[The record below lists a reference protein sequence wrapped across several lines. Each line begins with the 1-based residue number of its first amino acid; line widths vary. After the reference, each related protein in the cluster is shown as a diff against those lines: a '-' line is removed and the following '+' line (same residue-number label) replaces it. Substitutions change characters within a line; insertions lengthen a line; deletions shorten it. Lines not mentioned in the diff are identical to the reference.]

1 MKVLIVGSGAR
12 EHVLAWKLKKSPLVK
27 EIYCAPGN
35 GGIAGIARCVDIEAT
50 DVEGLAAFTKEKKI
64 DLTVVGPEAP
74 LVAGIVDLFEQK
86 NLKIF
91 GPSQKA
97 ARLEGSKVFAKEF
110 MRKFNIPTAPFKVF
124 DNKDEAMEFLAVSP
138 LPLVVKADGLAS
150 GKGVIVCTKIQEARD
165 AVEQIMGKKIF
176 KEAGS
181 RIIIEECLIGEE
193 ASILAISD
201 GRNYVI
207 LDSSQDHKRIFDDDL
222 GPNTG
227 GMGAYSP
234 APVITEDLLR
244 KIGMQIVDPVIR
256 GMHKQGTPF
265 KGVLYAGLMMTDEGP
280 MVLEFNVRFG
290 DPEAQAILPRMKNDL
305 AEILQFSC
313 EGHLEKVKMDWDK
326 RSCVCVVMTS
336 GGYPG
341 GYETGKEIKGLDTIK
356 DNHTIVF
363 HAGTKK
369 KDGLPV
375 PRSGTYSAGRQD
387 KIVTAGGR
395 VLGVTSLGE
404 TIEQAIERAYN
415 AVEKIKFDRC
425 FFRRDIGAKAI
436 KHLHPAPSQTGM
448 RR

>member
-1 MKVLIVGSGAR
+1 MKVLIVGSGGR

-35 GGIAGIARCVDIEAT
+35 GGIAGIAQCVDIEAT
-50 DVEGLAAFTKEKKI
+50 DIERLAAFATEKKV

-74 LVAGIVDLFEQK
+74 LVAGIADLFEQK

-97 ARLEGSKVFAKEF
+97 ARLEGSKIFAKEF

-124 DNKDEAMEFLAVSP
+124 DDMNEAMEFLTVSP
-138 LPLVVKADGLAS
+138 LPLVVKADGLAA
-150 GKGVIVCTKIQEARD
+150 GKGVFICAKIQEARD
-165 AVEQIMGKKIF
+165 AVEQIMGQKIF

-181 RIIIEECLIGEE
+181 RIIIEECLTGEE

-201 GRNYVI
+201 GKNYVI

-234 APVITEDLLR
+234 APVITEELLR
-244 KIGMQIVDPVIR
+244 KIGMQVVDPVIR
-256 GMHKQGTPF
+256 GMNKQGTPF

-305 AEILQFSC
+305 AEILQSSS

-326 RSCVCVVMTS
+326 RSCVCVVMAS

-341 GYETGKEIKGLDTIK
+341 EYETGKEIKGLDTIK
-356 DNHTIVF
+356 DSHTIVF

-369 KDGLPV
+369 KDSLPV
-375 PRSGTYSAGRQD
+375 RQAGGRQD

-415 AVEKIKFDRC
+415 AVEKIKFERC
-425 FFRRDIGAKAI
+425 FFRRDIGAKALNY
-436 KHLHPAPSQTGM
+436 LHSSPPQPTVRG
-448 RR
+448 R

>member
-1 MKVLIVGSGAR
+1 MNVLIVGSGGR
-12 EHVLAWKLKKSPLVK
+12 EHVLAWKIKKSPLVK
-27 EIYCAPGN
+27 EVYCAPGN
-35 GGIAGIARCVDIEAT
+35 GGIASVARCVDIEAN
-50 DVEGLAAFTKEKKI
+50 DIERLIDFAKEKKI
-64 DLTVVGPEAP
+64 GLTVIGPEAP
-74 LVAGIVDLFEQK
+74 LVTGIVDAFEQK
-86 NLKIF
+86 GLKIF
-91 GPSQKA
+91 GPRKDA

-110 MRKFNIPTAPFKVF
+110 MQKFNIPTAPFKVF
-124 DNKDEAMEFLAVSP
+124 EDIDGAMEFLAVAP

-150 GKGVIVCTKIQEARD
+150 GKGVIVCDKIQEARD
-165 AVEQIMGKKIF
+165 AVEQIMGQKIF

-181 RIIIEECLIGEE
+181 RIVIEECLFGEE

-201 GRNYVI
+201 GKNYAI

-234 APVITEDLLR
+234 APIITEEILR
-244 KIGMQIVDPVIR
+244 KIGIQIVEPAIR

-290 DPEAQAILPRMKNDL
+290 DPEAQAVLPRMKNDL
-305 AEILQFSC
+305 VDVLQASC
-313 EGHLEKVKMDWDK
+313 NGHLDKVKMEWDK

-341 GYETGKEIKGLDTIK
+341 EYATGKEIKGLDAVK
-356 DNHTIVF
+356 DDHTIVF

-369 KDGLPV
+369 KDNKL
-375 PRSGTYSAGRQD
+375 
-387 KIVTAGGR
+387 VTAGGR
-395 VLGVTSLGE
+395 VLGVTSLGNN
-404 TIEQAIERAYN
+404 IEQAMERVYK

-425 FFRRDIGAKAI
+425 FFRRDIGAKAL
-436 KHLHPAPSQTGM
+436 KHLHLPPQATM

>member
-1 MKVLIVGSGAR
+1 MKVLIIGSGGR
-12 EHVLAWKLKKSPLVK
+12 EHVLTWKLKKSPLVK

-35 GGIAGIARCVDIEAT
+35 GGIAGVAQCVDIEAT
-50 DVEGLAAFTKEKKI
+50 DIEGLAKFAKEKKV

-74 LVAGIVDLFEQK
+74 LVAGIVDFFEQK

-124 DNKDEAMEFLAVSP
+124 DDKDEAMEFLTVSP

-150 GKGVIVCTKIQEARD
+150 GKGVFICNKIQEARD
-165 AVEQIMGKKIF
+165 AVEQIMGQKIF

-181 RIIIEECLIGEE
+181 KIIIEECLLGEE

-201 GRNYVI
+201 GKNYVI

-234 APVITEDLLR
+234 APVITEELLR
-244 KIGMQIVDPVIR
+244 KIGMQVVDPVIR
-256 GMHKQGTPF
+256 GMNKQGTPF
-265 KGVLYAGLMMTDEGP
+265 KGVLYAGLMITDEGP

-305 AEILQFSC
+305 AEILQSSC

-341 GYETGKEIKGLDTIK
+341 EYETGKEIKGLDGIK
-356 DNHTIVF
+356 DAHTIVF

-369 KDGLPV
+369 KDN
-375 PRSGTYSAGRQD
+375 
-387 KIVTAGGR
+387 KITTAGGR
-395 VLGVTSLGE
+395 VLGVTSLGDD
-404 TIEQAIERAYN
+404 IEQAIERVYN

-425 FFRRDIGAKAI
+425 FFRRDIGAKAL
-436 KHLHPAPSQTGM
+436 KYLHPSPPQTTVRG
-448 RR
+448 R

>member
-1 MKVLIVGSGAR
+1 MKVLIVGSGGR

-35 GGIAGIARCVDIEAT
+35 GGIAGIAHCVAIEAT
-50 DVEGLAAFTKEKKI
+50 DIEGLARFAKEKKV

-74 LVAGIVDLFEQK
+74 LVAGIVDFFEQK

-110 MRKFNIPTAPFKVF
+110 MRKLNIPTASFKVF
-124 DNKDEAMEFLAVSP
+124 DDKDEAMQFLTVSP
-138 LPLVVKADGLAS
+138 LPLVVKVDGLAS
-150 GKGVIVCTKIQEARD
+150 GKGVFICKKIQEARD
-165 AVEQIMGKKIF
+165 AVEQIMGQKIF

-181 RIIIEECLIGEE
+181 RIVIEECLIGEE

-201 GRNYVI
+201 GKNYAI

-234 APVITEDLLR
+234 APVITEELLR

-256 GMHKQGTPF
+256 GMNKQGTPF
-265 KGVLYAGLMMTDEGP
+265 KGILYAGLMITDEGP

-290 DPEAQAILPRMKNDL
+290 DPEAQAVLPRMKNDL
-305 AEILQFSC
+305 AEILQSSS

-326 RSCVCVVMTS
+326 RSCVCVVLTS

-341 GYETGKEIKGLDTIK
+341 EYETGKEIKGLDAIK
-356 DNHTIVF
+356 DTHTIVF

-369 KDGLPV
+369 KDHRIL
-375 PRSGTYSAGRQD
+375 
-387 KIVTAGGR
+387 TAGGR

-404 TIEQAIERAYN
+404 TIEQAIERVYE
-415 AVEKIKFDRC
+415 AVEKVKFDRC
-425 FFRRDIGAKAI
+425 FFRRDIGAKAL
-436 KHLHPAPSQTGM
+436 KHLHPAPSSSTM

>member
-1 MKVLIVGSGAR
+1 MKVLIIGSGGR

-35 GGIAGIARCVDIEAT
+35 GGIAAIAQCVDIEAT
-50 DVEGLAAFTKEKKI
+50 DIERLAGFAKEKKV

-74 LVAGIVDLFEQK
+74 LVAGIVDFFEQQ

-110 MRKFNIPTAPFKVF
+110 MRKFNIPTAPFKAF
-124 DNKDEAMEFLAVSP
+124 DDKDEALEFLTVSP
-138 LPLVVKADGLAS
+138 LPLVVKADGLAA
-150 GKGVIVCTKIQEARD
+150 GKGVFICTKIQEARE
-165 AVEQIMGKKIF
+165 AVEQIMGQKIF

-201 GRNYVI
+201 GKNYVI

-234 APVITEDLLR
+234 APVITEELLR

-256 GMHKQGTPF
+256 GMNKQGTPF

-305 AEILQFSC
+305 AEILQSIS

-341 GYETGKEIKGLDTIK
+341 EYETGKEIKGLDTVK
-356 DNHTIVF
+356 DSHTVVF

-369 KDGLPV
+369 ED
-375 PRSGTYSAGRQD
+375 S

-404 TIEQAIERAYN
+404 TIEQAIERVYN
-415 AVEKIKFDRC
+415 AVEKIKFERC
-425 FFRRDIGAKAI
+425 FFRRDIGAKAL
-436 KHLHPAPSQTGM
+436 KYLHPSPSQPTVRG
-448 RR
+448 R